1 MKKYL
6 LTLALLSASFSFIGQ
21 VAAAPCACQNGDPKA
36 PQIQNCN
43 EAEPKPVGL
52 YGTQLK
58 AGQCQA
64 DCDCAP
70 GRRCVGVTE
79 EAKKYGGAPGH
90 CE

>member
-21 VAAAPCACQNGDPKA
+21 VAAVPCACPNGDLRA

-43 EAEPKPVGL
+43 PNEPKPAGH
-52 YGTQLK
+52 YGKVLNP
-58 AGQCQA
+58 GECFA

-70 GRRCVGVTE
+70 GQKCSVQPGPMPT
-79 EAKKYGGAPGH
+79 APGH
-90 CE
+90 CQ